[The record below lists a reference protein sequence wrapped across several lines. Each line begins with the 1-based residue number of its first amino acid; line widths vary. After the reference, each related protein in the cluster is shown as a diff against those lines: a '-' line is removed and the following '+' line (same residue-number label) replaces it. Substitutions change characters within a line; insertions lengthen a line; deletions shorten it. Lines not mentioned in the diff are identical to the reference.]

1 MKKQIKYIASSG
13 KEYNLTAN
21 GVLHRTANYYS
32 WAWDVVGTNLQYGV
46 RVSGFSRKPA
56 EYDAEIIV
64 YGTPTERRRFL
75 QALHNDFENDM
86 RKKKPGRLVWGDYYI
101 DCYIKQ
107 SQTKPAET
115 WKYLSNVIHI
125 YAPYPFWVQERKIT
139 LPMSSGQQSAF
150 LDFPFDFPFDFTAPA
165 VGTKTVASDFP
176 FDSEFRMVIY
186 GQAVNPRITIN
197 GYPYVLYTTI
207 PQGAYVIIDSRAHT
221 ITQYN
226 ADGTQSNMFNFRN
239 KTDSIFR
246 KIPGG
251 NLTISWDASFGA
263 DLTIF
268 HEKSEPEFEEVVE

>member
-1 MKKQIKYIASSG
+1 
-13 KEYNLTAN
+13 
-21 GVLHRTANYYS
+21 
-32 WAWDVVGTNLQYGV
+32 
-46 RVSGFSRKPA
+46 
-56 EYDAEIIV
+56 
-64 YGTPTERRRFL
+64 
-75 QALHNDFENDM
+75 
-86 RKKKPGRLVWGDYYI
+86 
-101 DCYIKQ
+101 
-107 SQTKPAET
+107 
-115 WKYLSNVIHI
+115 
-125 YAPYPFWVQERKIT
+125 
-139 LPMSSGQQSAF
+139 MSSGQQSAF

-251 NLTISWDASFGA
+251 NLRISWDASFGA